1 MNNLPFFTIVMAFL
15 MGITGKLSAQL
26 QADIKNNMTTLDDQ
40 TLELKKEIAG
50 GGEISLLTASDNRI
64 DGLCTFDK
72 NALQTGRAFIF
83 DNISL
88 GYATDAASGKVTQLS
103 YNTAAPKE
111 LQNATF
117 IITQNGREVFRAP
130 VRDIC
135 NIETGNNISDEYR
148 QLKSLRYLVDDQTI
162 EIKLKFPEN
171 VTLDTAAKHYVYLRL
186 NGLQTTKKAA

>member
-1 MNNLPFFTIVMAFL
+1 

-26 QADIKNNMTTLDDQ
+26 QADIKSGTITLDDQ
-40 TLELKKEIAG
+40 TLELKKEIGG
-50 GGEISLLTASDNRI
+50 GGEISLLLASDNRI

-72 NALQTGRAFIF
+72 NTLQSGRAFIF

-111 LQNATF
+111 LQNATLV
-117 IITQNGREVFRAP
+117 ITQIGREVLRLP

-148 QLKSLRYLVDDQTI
+148 QLKSLRYLLDDQTI
-162 EIKLKFPEN
+162 QIKLIFPDG
-171 VTLDTAAKHYVYLRL
+171 VTLDGAAKHYVYLRL